1 MNLVK
6 AGGVEMLKCHFTP
19 VLRTATQKENLQLEK
34 QVFVPYMQYDLQKN
48 NYNLLLYA
56 DKCKTLA
63 SEVLKNDIILNQNQ
77 YQKETIIKTNNTAT
91 FNTGDESVSAL
102 FEETLLILN
111 NGINFAP
118 LGAKMGVVSDI
129 LITNLVDHP
138 SFRHCLDTV
147 VENTPTL
154 NVKLCEFTNNDISN
168 LYGKMLFEAKKCTNI
183 DINMTLLT
191 RNSQSPVT
199 ADMYP
204 EIKIHNFE
212 TNDLPVSIGEKMD
225 MVLSGYTICNERNV
239 ETCLRSL
246 SALVRDNGFVGLY
259 VPTLNH
265 SIIRALSSIWRLLG
279 VIQGDLVMM
288 NQAEW
293 ETAIRNTG
301 LELVSMKSDGVLN
314 TFFLCRKL
322 SNTSPNSS
330 VVIPVDDTKHYSWVT
345 TLQEAI
351 EKREYHDIWLVMIYF
366 FCDRGLLSILFCK

>member
-1 MNLVK
+1 MDNNISLVK
-6 AGGVEMLKCHFTP
+6 AGGVEMLNCHFTP
-19 VLRTATQKENLQLEK
+19 VPRNAPQKENLQLEE

-48 NYNLLLYA
+48 NHNLLLYA
-56 DKCKTLA
+56 EKCKTLA
-63 SEVLKNDIILNQNQ
+63 SEVLKKDIILNQNHF
-77 YQKETIIKTNNTAT
+77 QKKTIIKTNNTAT
-91 FNTGDESVSAL
+91 FNAVDESVSAL

-118 LGAKMGVVSDI
+118 LGAKMSVVSDI
-129 LITNLVDHP
+129 LITNLADHP
-138 SFRHCLDTV
+138 SFRHSLDTV

-154 NVKLCEFTNNDISN
+154 NVKLCEFINNDISS
-168 LYGKMLFEAKKCTNI
+168 LYGKILFETNKCTNI

-212 TNDLPVSIGEKMD
+212 TNDLPLSIGEKMD

-246 SALVRDNGFVGLY
+246 SALVRDDGFVGLY
-259 VPTLNH
+259 VPTQNH

-279 VIQGDLVMM
+279 VIQGDFLMM

-293 ETAIRNTG
+293 ETVIRNTE
-301 LELVSMKSDGVLN
+301 LELVSVKSDGVLN

-351 EKREYHDIWLVMIYF
+351 EKREYHDIWLV
-366 FCDRGLLSILFCK
+366 ILFCYT